1 MSIADR
7 VRAARRARRVSIAEL
22 AGRIG
27 VSSNQISKYESG
39 HNSISAGLLWS
50 ISSALQT
57 PIEYFFPETDRVKGE
72 AVIRVAQADARD
84 ELLAAFDR
92 ITDPGLREHLVA
104 VAVALAERAG

>member
-7 VRAARRARRVSIAEL
+7 VRSARRARRISIAEL

-50 ISSALQT
+50 IASALQT
-57 PIEYFFPETDRVKGE
+57 PIEYFFPEPERGAP
-72 AVIRVAQADARD
+72 AVETETGDARAQ
-84 ELLAAFDR
+84 LVAAFDR
-92 ITDPGLREHLVA
+92 IADPALRDHLVA
-104 VAVALAERAG
+104 LALALADRNG